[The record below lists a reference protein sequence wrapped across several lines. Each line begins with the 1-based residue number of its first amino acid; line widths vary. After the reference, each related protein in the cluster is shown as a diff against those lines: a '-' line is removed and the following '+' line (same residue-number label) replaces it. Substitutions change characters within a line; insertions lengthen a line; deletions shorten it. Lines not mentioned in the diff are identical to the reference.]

1 MIRIYYR
8 VSTEKQDFD
17 MQKHNLE
24 VLCKNKGIQYDEC
37 VIYQDFGISG
47 TTADRASYQKLLA
60 EVLEGDTIIVYEF
73 SRLWRDMEEQSRATK
88 MLLALGVSI
97 LSVSDGELN
106 KSTKLLANIRGSINE
121 YEAERTRER
130 INAGIKAKN
139 ERVALGLD
147 TWNQRGKDKK
157 PRSKDG
163 YFKRWEKYRNEV
175 KN

>member
-8 VSTEKQDFD
+8 VSTEKQDFN
-17 MQKHNLE
+17 MQDKAIRDL
-24 VLCKNKGIQYDEC
+24 LTAKNISYDEC
-37 VIYQDFGISG
+37 EVYEDLGISG
-47 TTADRASYQKLLA
+47 TIAQRQEYQRLLS
-60 EVLEGDTIIVYEF
+60 EVLEGDTIVSYEF

-88 MLLALGVSI
+88 MLLALGVSV
-97 LSVSDGELN
+97 LSVNDGELN

-157 PRSKDG
+157 PRKTDG
-163 YFKRWEKYRNEV
+163 YFKRWQNYRDGV
-175 KN
+175 